1 MALVSSFKAHRRHG
15 EAHGT
20 EDGEQRPTPFKSRGL
35 ACCDWC
41 ADAAAIDP
49 SWETRYVEG
58 FRVLGSFLA
67 INFIQEIN

>member
-1 MALVSSFKAHRRHG
+1 MASLPESPNKEWLLCGSQVSSFKAHRRHG

-20 EDGEQRPTPFKSRGL
+20 EDGAQRPTPFKSRGL

-49 SWETRYVEG
+49 SG
-58 FRVLGSFLA
+58 
-67 INFIQEIN
+67 